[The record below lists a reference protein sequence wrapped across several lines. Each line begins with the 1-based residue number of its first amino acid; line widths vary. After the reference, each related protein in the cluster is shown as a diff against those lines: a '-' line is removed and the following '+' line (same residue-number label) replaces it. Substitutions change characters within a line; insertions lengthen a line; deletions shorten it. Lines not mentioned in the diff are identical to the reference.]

1 MHSLNIKTIREFA
14 CNRVY
19 IASMMR
25 IFMSS
30 NRMLFVGFLCFGAQ
44 ILINTNAHKFTSFKY
59 VIFFPHKSLIS
70 RSLFNGCQRT
80 KMQTMRAK
88 AKQYLRVYAL
98 EPVSQAMKNDGEGES
113 FISSQIAHTLRSFSL
128 PTLNIP
134 TLKSALI
141 SNCNDDAI
149 VRRMRVAAVAA
160 VAAVDVVVVSTMMML
175 MNTHRLNADTL
186 CAR

>member
-1 MHSLNIKTIREFA
+1 
-14 CNRVY
+14 
-19 IASMMR
+19 
-25 IFMSS
+25 
-30 NRMLFVGFLCFGAQ
+30 
-44 ILINTNAHKFTSFKY
+44 
-59 VIFFPHKSLIS
+59 
-70 RSLFNGCQRT
+70 
-80 KMQTMRAK
+80 MRAK

-128 PTLNIP
+128 LTLNIP
-134 TLKSALI
+134 MLKSALI

-149 VRRMRVAAVAA
+149 VRRMRVAA